1 MSTLIDPQTTESVW
15 TVADTQTPT
24 VADGFA
30 AAWMLARREWVRFFR
45 QRNRVTAAILQPL
58 LFWLL
63 FGTGLKGS
71 FTGAGGQGFLEF
83 FLPGTIALIVLF
95 TAIFATISVIEDRRE
110 GFMQSVLVAPVG
122 RWPVLFGKVIGGSA
136 IAWVQA
142 VFFLALV
149 YLFTAATI
157 GWTLPPLL
165 LLLALIAIGMC
176 SLGMIVAWPMDSTQG
191 FHAIMML
198 GLMPMWLLS
207 GTFFPIPAWS
217 DSSIGQMILGSIMR
231 ANPLSYSMIEM
242 RRLIYPNIDYSA
254 ASFAPSSEVC
264 WTVTIAAAA
273 LTTCIAWWLMRGS
286 RKADVIV

>member
-1 MSTLIDPQTTESVW
+1 MTSMAATSDSTTATVSARYRPQ
-15 TVADTQTPT
+15 P
-24 VADGFA
+24 FRA
-30 AAWMLARREWVRFFR
+30 AMALAWREIIRFLR
-45 QRNRVTAAILQPL
+45 QRNRVIGALGQPI

-63 FGTGLKGS
+63 FGAGLGRVFRLGES
-71 FTGAGGQGFLEF
+71 DSVSFLEYYF
-83 FLPGTIALIVLF
+83 PGTMVLIVLF
-95 TAIFATISVIEDRRE
+95 TAIFATISIIEDRRE

-142 VFFLALV
+142 VFFLGLV
-149 YLFTAATI
+149 YLFTSAAI
-157 GWTLPPLL
+157 GWTLPALL

-217 DSSIGQMILGSIMR
+217 DASIGQMILGGIMR
-231 ANPLSYSMIEM
+231 LNPLSYSMIEM
-242 RRLIYPNIDYSA
+242 RRLIYPEVDLTA
-254 ASFAPSSEVC
+254 GSFAPSWQVC
-264 WTVTIAAAA
+264 WGVTVVAAV
-273 LTTCIAWWLMRGS
+273 LTTSIAWHLMRGS